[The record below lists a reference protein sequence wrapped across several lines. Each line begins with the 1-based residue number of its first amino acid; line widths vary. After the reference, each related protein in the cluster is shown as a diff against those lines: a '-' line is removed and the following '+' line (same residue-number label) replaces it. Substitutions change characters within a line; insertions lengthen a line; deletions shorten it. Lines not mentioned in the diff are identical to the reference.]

1 MKSHVKFMT
10 SLPDKYFKLLPE
22 NDDERND
29 AILKAVKY
37 WFNLN
42 SNLAKIGGITSEK
55 KAASSKEN
63 GKKGGR
69 PRKTKN

>member
-1 MKSHVKFMT
+1 MIKFMT
-10 SLPDKYFKLLPE
+10 SLPNKYFKLLPE
-22 NDDERND
+22 NEEERND
-29 AILKAVKY
+29 VIFKAVKY

-42 SNLAKIGGITSEK
+42 SHLAKIGGITSEK

-69 PRKTKN
+69 PRKPKN